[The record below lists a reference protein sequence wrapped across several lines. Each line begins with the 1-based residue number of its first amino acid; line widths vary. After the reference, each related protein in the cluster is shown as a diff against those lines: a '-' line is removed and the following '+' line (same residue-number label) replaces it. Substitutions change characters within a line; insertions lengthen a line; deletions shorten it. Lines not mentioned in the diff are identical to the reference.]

1 LRQTKLKN
9 AKKKKAFLVTQLASE
24 ITVRSFLWIA
34 CPFVS
39 LSSIV
44 LLSLSCIT
52 VYDCPFGIFKRLRIA
67 W

>member
-1 LRQTKLKN
+1 MTLLLM
-9 AKKKKAFLVTQLASE
+9 LVREQLANANVIA
-24 ITVRSFLWIA
+24 ITVRRFLRIA

-44 LLSLSCIT
+44 LLSLSRIT
-52 VYDCPFGIFKRLRIA
+52 AYDYPFGIFKRLRSV

>member
-1 LRQTKLKN
+1 MTLPLKLVCEHL
-9 AKKKKAFLVTQLASE
+9 AKANVIA

>member
-1 LRQTKLKN
+1 MTLLLKLVRKHLAN
-9 AKKKKAFLVTQLASE
+9 ANVIA
-24 ITVRSFLWIA
+24 ITVQSFLRIA

-44 LLSLSCIT
+44 LLSLSRIT
-52 VYDCPFGIFKRLRIA
+52 AYDYLFGIFKRLRSV